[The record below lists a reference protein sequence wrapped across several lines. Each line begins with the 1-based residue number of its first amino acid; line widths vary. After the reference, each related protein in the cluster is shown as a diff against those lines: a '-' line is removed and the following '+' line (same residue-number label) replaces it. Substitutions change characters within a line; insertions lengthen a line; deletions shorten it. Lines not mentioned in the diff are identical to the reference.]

1 MSEICLFSEKELK
14 SQLRVRP
21 NEWKTGQEI
30 LLPSSKNTKF
40 DDKLQQLRKQGC
52 QMVILGIP
60 ESIGV
65 KANLGNSGAEYGWN
79 AFLDSFLN
87 TQTFKGASSIAIL
100 GRCDVDDLQ
109 SQAAERNPTH
119 KLELKKLR
127 NLCSK
132 LDARVEKLLSKIIA
146 AELIPIVIGGGHNNA
161 FPIITA
167 HSKFLNSPIDVLN
180 IDPHADFRMLEG
192 RHSGNPFSYAHEAGF
207 LDKYF
212 VYGLDTAYNSREML
226 NRLESAKGEWIERKE
241 TSNIENST
249 LQTLKYFQNSKNVGL
264 ELDMDAIAGVSVS
277 ALNPLGFAPL
287 EACQIVHTF
296 TEKLKPIYFH
306 LPESAPKPNENSW
319 VINGKVSSALVRTF
333 IEAYGLG

>member
-21 NEWKTGQEI
+21 NELKTGQEI

-65 KANLGNSGAEYGWN
+65 KANLGNSGAENGWK

-109 SQAAERNPTH
+109 SQAAERNPAH

-127 NLCSK
+127 NLCNK

-161 FPIITA
+161 FPIIAA

-180 IDPHADFRMLEG
+180 IDPHADFRLLEG
-192 RHSGNPFSYAHEAGF
+192 RHSGNPFSYAHDAGY

-241 TSNIENST
+241 TGNIENSI
-249 LQTLKYFQNSKNVGL
+249 LKALKYFKNSKNVGL

-277 ALNPLGFAPL
+277 ALNPLGFAPI
-287 EACQIVHTF
+287 EVCQIVHTF

-319 VINGKVSSALVRTF
+319 IINGKVSSALVRTF